1 MDKNA
6 LEARNMVEKNKKR
19 EIAESWHHKQE
30 KLIKS
35 WGEKCLGYRWLLH
48 RNAQYHSKIN
58 RNLSISNISLSTV
71 ASLGTLMGT
80 SLEGGSILLY
90 VFGFINLVS
99 VGIASVHKFLRS
111 GEQFELNIQT
121 SKQFSRLA
129 RDISLELSLEKEDR
143 MDAVNY
149 CNKVREEY
157 DKIMDRVPEIPN
169 WVIQEYKKTMEKDDP
184 NGTISRPDIANGKFK
199 IYSSSEGSNQVV

>member
-6 LEARNMVEKNKKR
+6 PEAVKKR
-19 EIAESWHHKQE
+19 EIAESWHPRQE

-35 WGEKCLGYRWLLH
+35 WGEKCLGYRWILH
-48 RNAQYHSKIN
+48 RNAQHHSKIN
-58 RNLSISNISLSTV
+58 RNLSISNIALSTV
-71 ASLGTLMGT
+71 SSLGTLLGT
-80 SLEGGSILLY
+80 SMRGGNVLIY
-90 VFGFINLVS
+90 TFGFVNLFGVA
-99 VGIASVHKFLRS
+99 VASVHKFLRS
-111 GEQFELNIQT
+111 GEQYELNIQT

-143 MDAVNY
+143 MDAVDY

-169 WVIQEYKKTMEKDDP
+169 WIIQEYKLVMDKDDP
-184 NGTISRPDIANGKFK
+184 DGLISRPDVANGKFK
-199 IYSSSEGSNQVV
+199 IYSSSGDV